1 MKFSR
6 LMKNILIMSVLFL
19 PTIVVASNRES
30 DFSVGFALGMEAFVS
45 IHMSVFVLKPL
56 SEMFSK
62 DNSKKTFWILFSI
75 RAIVLI
81 FCDFFITPSIAI
93 VDFFS
98 VFIGAF
104 AIVPISALITKTNIN
119 SRSNQVINNTN
130 NINISPMNTNQINGI
145 ELKCAKCN
153 SVLSITDK
161 FCRNCGTPFDQNNV
175 VVSENNNSSI
185 PIPQKEKII
194 PSNFDSIY
202 SLSEGMMIE
211 EFIKKELVKAGID
224 NSMKLVPN
232 DILKRKNI
240 LNTIFSLLVFVYIS
254 LIFFHF
260 PIYTYV
266 FGLIILFIFYKI
278 TRKYNLIKYLTKQIK
293 ERPGEKIS
301 NIVMNVKNTFVNDS
315 SKSIFIVS
323 ILVAISLP
331 LIIFFTPKIIYEK
344 TNGGYAVRYY
354 IYGLTNFKSA
364 SIPEMHNNEPVV
376 SLRGNTFSNMPFL
389 ESVILPNTIVEI
401 RGQAF
406 KNCYKLKEINIPNKL
421 EYLGGG
427 SFYNAK
433 SIKNIELPDTLTYL
447 GGESFYGATS
457 LEYVK
462 LSNNLTEIRGDSFE
476 YCTSL
481 KKITIPDNVTRIG
494 GHAFYGDSN
503 LSEVQ
508 LTSNS
513 KLNEIGSSAF
523 RQCSSLYSITIP
535 RTTYVN
541 ERAFKESP
549 TNIQYFNVNESY
561 YNTSNYNYDSY
572 YNN

>member
-19 PTIVVASNRES
+19 PTIVVASNGES
-30 DFSVGFALGMEAFVS
+30 DFPVGVALVMEAFVS

-62 DNSKKTFWILFSI
+62 DNSKKTFWTLFSI

-104 AIVPISALITKTNIN
+104 VIVPISALITKNNIN

-153 SVLSITDK
+153 SVLKITDK
-161 FCRNCGTPFDQNNV
+161 FCQSCGTPFDQNNV

-240 LNTIFSLLVFVYIS
+240 LNTIFSVLVFVYIS

-301 NIVMNVKNTFVNDS
+301 NIVMNVKNTFVNDN

-323 ILVAISLP
+323 ILVAIFLP

-354 IYGLTNFKSA
+354 MYGLTNLKSA

-447 GGESFYGATS
+447 GGESFYGANS

-561 YNTSNYNYDSY
+561 YNYNYDSY

>member
-19 PTIVVASNRES
+19 PTIVVASNGES
-30 DFSVGFALGMEAFVS
+30 DFPVGVALVMEAFVS

-62 DNSKKTFWILFSI
+62 DNSKKTFWTLFSI

-104 AIVPISALITKTNIN
+104 VIVPISALITKNNIN

-153 SVLSITDK
+153 SVLKITDK
-161 FCRNCGTPFDQNNV
+161 FCQSCGTPFDQNNV

-240 LNTIFSLLVFVYIS
+240 LNTIFSVLVFVYIS

-301 NIVMNVKNTFVNDS
+301 NIVMNVKNTFVNDN

-323 ILVAISLP
+323 ILVAIFLP

-354 IYGLTNFKSA
+354 MYGLTNLKSA
-364 SIPEMHNNEPVV
+364 RIPEMHNNEPVV

-447 GGESFYGATS
+447 GGESFYGANS

-561 YNTSNYNYDSY
+561 YNYNYDSY

>member
-1 MKFSR
+1 MKFSK
-6 LMKNILIMSVLFL
+6 LMKNILIMSILFL
-19 PTIVVASNRES
+19 PTIVVASNGES
-30 DFSVGFALGMEAFVS
+30 DFPVGFALVMEAFVS

-62 DNSKKTFWILFSI
+62 DNSKKTFWTLFSI

-81 FCDFFITPSIAI
+81 FYDFFITPSIAI
-93 VDFFS
+93 FDFFS

-130 NINISPMNTNQINGI
+130 NINISPTNTNQINGI
-145 ELKCAKCN
+145 ELKCVKCN
-153 SVLSITDK
+153 SVLKITDK

-364 SIPEMHNNEPVV
+364 SIQEMHNNEPVV

-406 KNCYKLKEINIPNKL
+406 KNCYKLKKINIPNKL

>member
-1 MKFSR
+1 MKFNK
-6 LMKNILIMSVLFL
+6 LMKNILIISVLFL
-19 PTIVVASNRES
+19 PIIVFASNGENI
-30 DFSVGFALGMEAFVS
+30 FSLADAIGIEVFVS
-45 IHMSVFVLKPL
+45 VHMSLFVLKPL
-56 SEMFSK
+56 SEIFSK
-62 DNSKKTFWILFSI
+62 ENSKNVFWILFFI
-75 RAIVLI
+75 RAIILI
-81 FCDFFITPSIAI
+81 FCDLFVTTSIAI
-93 VDFFS
+93 VDFIC

-104 AIVPISALITKTNIN
+104 AIVPICALITKTNI
-119 SRSNQVINNTN
+119 SSHSNQVISNTN
-130 NINISPMNTNQINGI
+130 NINIKTLNTNQINGI

-153 SVLSITDK
+153 SLLKINDK
-161 FCRNCGTPFDQNNV
+161 FCPNCGSPFDQNNV
-175 VVSENNNSSI
+175 IVSENSNSSI
-185 PIPQKEKII
+185 SIPQKEKIT

-202 SLSEGMMIE
+202 SLSENMMIE

-240 LNTIFSLLVFVYIS
+240 LNIIFSILVFVYIS

-266 FGLIILFIFYKI
+266 IGLIILIVFYRL

-301 NIVMNVKNTFVNDS
+301 NIVMNVKNSFVNDNT
-315 SKSIFIVS
+315 KSIFIVS
-323 ILVAISLP
+323 MLIAILLP
-331 LIIFFTPKIIYEK
+331 LIIFSTPKIIYEK
-344 TNGGYAVRYY
+344 TDGGYAVRYY
-354 IYGLTNFKSA
+354 MFGLTNFKSA
-364 SIPEMHNNEPVV
+364 SIPEMHNNEPIV

-389 ESVILPNTIVEI
+389 ESVNLPDTIVEI

-406 KNCYKLKEINIPNKL
+406 KNCYKLQEINIPNNL

-427 SFYNAK
+427 AFYNAQ

-457 LEYVK
+457 LESVK

-481 KKITIPDNVTRIG
+481 KKIIIPDNIVRIG
-494 GHAFYGDSN
+494 GHAFYGDSS
-503 LSEVQ
+503 LSEVR

-523 RQCSSLYSITIP
+523 RQCYNLYSITIP
-535 RTTYVN
+535 RTTHVN

-549 TNIQYFNVNESY
+549 TTIQYFNDNESY
-561 YNTSNYNYDSY
+561 YNNSNYNYNSY

>member
-19 PTIVVASNRES
+19 PTIVVASNGES
-30 DFSVGFALGMEAFVS
+30 DFSVGFALGMEAFIS

-62 DNSKKTFWILFSI
+62 NNSKKTFWTLFSI

-104 AIVPISALITKTNIN
+104 AIVPISALITKNNIN

-130 NINISPMNTNQINGI
+130 NITISPMNTNQINGI

-153 SVLSITDK
+153 SVLKITDK
-161 FCRNCGTPFDQNNV
+161 FCQSCGTPFDQNNV

-240 LNTIFSLLVFVYIS
+240 LNTIFSVLVFVYIS

-354 IYGLTNFKSA
+354 MYGLTNFKSA

-447 GGESFYGATS
+447 GGESFYGANS

-561 YNTSNYNYDSY
+561 YNYNYDSY

>member
-19 PTIVVASNRES
+19 PTIVVASNGES
-30 DFSVGFALGMEAFVS
+30 DFPVGVALVMEAFVS

-62 DNSKKTFWILFSI
+62 DNSKKTFWTLFSI

-104 AIVPISALITKTNIN
+104 AIVPISALITKNNIN
-119 SRSNQVINNTN
+119 GRSNQVINNTN

-153 SVLSITDK
+153 SVLKITDK
-161 FCRNCGTPFDQNNV
+161 FCQSCGTPFDQNNV

-240 LNTIFSLLVFVYIS
+240 LNTIFSVLVFVYIS

-301 NIVMNVKNTFVNDS
+301 NIVMNVKNTFVNDN
-315 SKSIFIVS
+315 SKNIFIVS
-323 ILVAISLP
+323 ILVAIFLP

-354 IYGLTNFKSA
+354 MYGLTNLKSA
-364 SIPEMHNNEPVV
+364 RIPEMHNNEPVV

-447 GGESFYGATS
+447 GGESFYGANS

-561 YNTSNYNYDSY
+561 YNYNYDSY

>member
-1 MKFSR
+1 MKFSKF
-6 LMKNILIMSVLFL
+6 MKNILIMSILFL
-19 PTIVVASNRES
+19 PIIVVASNGENNV
-30 DFSVGFALGMEAFVS
+30 SVEGALLMEAFVS
-45 IHMSVFVLKPL
+45 IHMSAFVLIPL
-56 SEMFSK
+56 SKILSK
-62 DNSKKTFWILFSI
+62 NNSERTFWILFLI

-81 FCDFFITPSIAI
+81 FCDFFITPSIA
-93 VDFFS
+93 VFDFIS

-104 AIVPISALITKTNIN
+104 VIVPISALITKTNIN
-119 SRSNQVINNTN
+119 SRTNQVINNTN
-130 NINISPMNTNQINGI
+130 NINVSPMNTNQINGL

-153 SVLSITDK
+153 SVLKITDK
-161 FCRNCGTPFDQNNV
+161 FCQNCGAPFDQNNV
-175 VVSENNNSSI
+175 VVSENSNSSI
-185 PIPQKEKII
+185 PIPQKEKVI
-194 PSNFDSIY
+194 PSDFDSIY

-224 NSMKLVPN
+224 NSTKLVPS

-240 LNTIFSLLVFVYIS
+240 LNTIFSVLIFVYIS

-260 PIYTYV
+260 PIYTYEL
-266 FGLIILFIFYKI
+266 GLIILFIFYKI
-278 TRKYNLIKYLTKQIK
+278 TRRYNLIKYLTKQIK

-301 NIVMNVKNTFVNDS
+301 NIVMNVKNTFVNDN

-344 TNGGYAVRYY
+344 ANGGYAVRYY
-354 IYGLTNFKSA
+354 TYGLTNFKSA
-364 SIPEMHNNEPVV
+364 NIPEMHNNEPVV

-389 ESVILPNTIVEI
+389 ESVILPNTIIEI

-427 SFYNAK
+427 SFYNAN
-433 SIKNIELPDTLTYL
+433 SIKSIELPDTLTYL

-462 LSNNLTEIRGDSFE
+462 LSNNLTEIKGDSFE

-503 LSEVQ
+503 LSEVL

-523 RQCSSLYSITIP
+523 RQCSSLSSITIP

-549 TNIQYFNVNESY
+549 TDIQYFNANEPY

>member
-19 PTIVVASNRES
+19 PTIVVASNGES
-30 DFSVGFALGMEAFVS
+30 DFPVGVALVMEAFVS

-62 DNSKKTFWILFSI
+62 DNSKKTFWTLFSI

-104 AIVPISALITKTNIN
+104 AIVPISALITKNNIN
-119 SRSNQVINNTN
+119 GRSNQVINNTN

-153 SVLSITDK
+153 SVLKITDK
-161 FCRNCGTPFDQNNV
+161 FCQSCGTPFDQNNV

-240 LNTIFSLLVFVYIS
+240 LNTIFSVLVFVYIS

-301 NIVMNVKNTFVNDS
+301 NIVMNVKNTFVNDN

-354 IYGLTNFKSA
+354 MYGLTNFKSA

-406 KNCYKLKEINIPNKL
+406 KNCYKLKEINIPKKL

-447 GGESFYGATS
+447 GGESFYGANS

-561 YNTSNYNYDSY
+561 YNYNYDSY

>member
-1 MKFSR
+1 M
-6 LMKNILIMSVLFL
+6 
-19 PTIVVASNRES
+19 
-30 DFSVGFALGMEAFVS
+30 
-45 IHMSVFVLKPL
+45 
-56 SEMFSK
+56 
-62 DNSKKTFWILFSI
+62 
-75 RAIVLI
+75 
-81 FCDFFITPSIAI
+81 
-93 VDFFS
+93 
-98 VFIGAF
+98 
-104 AIVPISALITKTNIN
+104 
-119 SRSNQVINNTN
+119 
-130 NINISPMNTNQINGI
+130 
-145 ELKCAKCN
+145 
-153 SVLSITDK
+153 
-161 FCRNCGTPFDQNNV
+161 
-175 VVSENNNSSI
+175 
-185 PIPQKEKII
+185 
-194 PSNFDSIY
+194 
-202 SLSEGMMIE
+202 
-211 EFIKKELVKAGID
+211 
-224 NSMKLVPN
+224 
-232 DILKRKNI
+232 
-240 LNTIFSLLVFVYIS
+240 
-254 LIFFHF
+254 
-260 PIYTYV
+260 
-266 FGLIILFIFYKI
+266 
-278 TRKYNLIKYLTKQIK
+278 NLIKYLTKQIK

-301 NIVMNVKNTFVNDS
+301 NIVMNVKNTFVNDN

-354 IYGLTNFKSA
+354 MYGLTNFRSA
-364 SIPEMHNNEPVV
+364 NIPEMHNNEPVV

-389 ESVILPNTIVEI
+389 ESVILPNTIIEI

-427 SFYNAK
+427 SFYNAN
-433 SIKNIELPDTLTYL
+433 SIKSIELPDTLTYL

-462 LSNNLTEIRGDSFE
+462 LSNNLTEIKGDSFE

-503 LSEVQ
+503 LSEVL

-523 RQCSSLYSITIP
+523 RQCSSLSSITIP

-549 TNIQYFNVNESY
+549 TDIQYFNANEPY

>member
-19 PTIVVASNRES
+19 PTIVVASNGES
-30 DFSVGFALGMEAFVS
+30 DFPVGVALVMEAFVS

-62 DNSKKTFWILFSI
+62 DNSKKTFWTLFSI

-104 AIVPISALITKTNIN
+104 VIVPISALITKNNIN

-153 SVLSITDK
+153 SVLKITDK
-161 FCRNCGTPFDQNNV
+161 FCQSCGTPFDQNNV

-240 LNTIFSLLVFVYIS
+240 LNTIFSVLVFVYIS

-301 NIVMNVKNTFVNDS
+301 NIVMNVKNTFVNDN

-323 ILVAISLP
+323 ILVAIFLP

-354 IYGLTNFKSA
+354 MYGLTNFKSA
-364 SIPEMHNNEPVV
+364 RIPEMHNNEPVV

-447 GGESFYGATS
+447 GGESFYGANS

-561 YNTSNYNYDSY
+561 YNYNYDSY

>member
-19 PTIVVASNRES
+19 PTIVVASNGES

-104 AIVPISALITKTNIN
+104 AIVPISALITKNNIN

-153 SVLSITDK
+153 SVLKITDK
-161 FCRNCGTPFDQNNV
+161 FCQNCGTPFDQNNV

-240 LNTIFSLLVFVYIS
+240 LNTIFSVLVFVYIS

-301 NIVMNVKNTFVNDS
+301 NIVMNVKNTFVNDN

-323 ILVAISLP
+323 ILVAIFLP

-354 IYGLTNFKSA
+354 MYGLTNLKSA
-364 SIPEMHNNEPVV
+364 RIPEMHNNEPVV

-447 GGESFYGATS
+447 GGESFYGANS

-561 YNTSNYNYDSY
+561 YNYNYDSY

>member
-1 MKFSR
+1 MKFSK
-6 LMKNILIMSVLFL
+6 LMKNILIMSILFL
-19 PTIVVASNRES
+19 PTIVVASNGES
-30 DFSVGFALGMEAFVS
+30 DFPVGFALVMEAFVS

-62 DNSKKTFWILFSI
+62 DNSKKTFWTLFSI

-153 SVLSITDK
+153 SVLNITDK

-354 IYGLTNFKSA
+354 MYGLTNFKSA

-433 SIKNIELPDTLTYL
+433 SIESIELPNTLTYL

>member
-1 MKFSR
+1 MKFSK
-6 LMKNILIMSVLFL
+6 LMKNILIMSILFL
-19 PTIVVASNRES
+19 PTIVVASNGES
-30 DFSVGFALGMEAFVS
+30 DFPVGFALVMEAFVS

-62 DNSKKTFWILFSI
+62 DNSKKTFWTLFSI

-93 VDFFS
+93 VDFIS

-119 SRSNQVINNTN
+119 SRSNQVINNIN

-153 SVLSITDK
+153 SVLKITDK
-161 FCRNCGTPFDQNNV
+161 FCQSCGTPFDQNNV

-185 PIPQKEKII
+185 PIPQKEKVI

-224 NSMKLVPN
+224 NSVKLVPN

-240 LNTIFSLLVFVYIS
+240 LNTIFSVLVFVYIS

-301 NIVMNVKNTFVNDS
+301 NIVMNVKNTFVNDN
-315 SKSIFIVS
+315 SKNIFIIS

-481 KKITIPDNVTRIG
+481 KKITISDNVTRIG

-561 YNTSNYNYDSY
+561 YNISNYNYDSY

>member
-19 PTIVVASNRES
+19 PTIVVASNGES
-30 DFSVGFALGMEAFVS
+30 DFPVGVALVMEAFVS

-62 DNSKKTFWILFSI
+62 DNSKKTFWTLFSI

-104 AIVPISALITKTNIN
+104 VIVPISALITKNNIN

-153 SVLSITDK
+153 SVLKITDK
-161 FCRNCGTPFDQNNV
+161 FCQSCGTPFDQNNV

-185 PIPQKEKII
+185 PIPQKEKVI

-224 NSMKLVPN
+224 NSVKLVPN

-240 LNTIFSLLVFVYIS
+240 LNTIFSVLVFVYIS

-301 NIVMNVKNTFVNDS
+301 NIVMNVKNTFVNDN

-323 ILVAISLP
+323 ILVAIFLP

-354 IYGLTNFKSA
+354 MYGLTNLKSA
-364 SIPEMHNNEPVV
+364 RIPEMHNNEPVV

-447 GGESFYGATS
+447 GGESFYGANS

-561 YNTSNYNYDSY
+561 YNYNYDSY

>member
-19 PTIVVASNRES
+19 PTIVVASNGES
-30 DFSVGFALGMEAFVS
+30 DFPVGVALVMEAFVS

-104 AIVPISALITKTNIN
+104 VIVPISALITKNNIN
-119 SRSNQVINNTN
+119 IRSNQVINNTN

-153 SVLSITDK
+153 SVLKITDK
-161 FCRNCGTPFDQNNV
+161 FCQSCGTPFDQNNV

-240 LNTIFSLLVFVYIS
+240 LNTIFSVLVFVYIS

-301 NIVMNVKNTFVNDS
+301 NIVMNVKNTFVNDN
-315 SKSIFIVS
+315 SKNIFIVS
-323 ILVAISLP
+323 ILVAIFLP

-354 IYGLTNFKSA
+354 MYGLTNFKSA

-406 KNCYKLKEINIPNKL
+406 KNCYKLKEINIPKKL

-447 GGESFYGATS
+447 GGESFYGANS

-561 YNTSNYNYDSY
+561 YNYNYDSY

>member
-19 PTIVVASNRES
+19 PTIVVASNGES
-30 DFSVGFALGMEAFVS
+30 DFSVGFALVMEAFVS

-62 DNSKKTFWILFSI
+62 DNSKKTFWTLFSI

-153 SVLSITDK
+153 SVLKITDK
-161 FCRNCGTPFDQNNV
+161 FCQSCGTPFDQNNV

-185 PIPQKEKII
+185 PIPQKEKVI

-224 NSMKLVPN
+224 NSVKLVPN

-240 LNTIFSLLVFVYIS
+240 LNTIFSVLVFVYIS

-354 IYGLTNFKSA
+354 IYGLTNLKSA

-447 GGESFYGATS
+447 GGESFYGANS

-561 YNTSNYNYDSY
+561 YNYNYDSY

>member
-19 PTIVVASNRES
+19 PTIVVASNGES
-30 DFSVGFALGMEAFVS
+30 DFPVGVALVMEAFVS

-104 AIVPISALITKTNIN
+104 VIVPISALITKNNIN

-153 SVLSITDK
+153 SVLKITDK
-161 FCRNCGTPFDQNNV
+161 FCQSCGTPFDQNNV

-240 LNTIFSLLVFVYIS
+240 LNTIFSVLVFVYIS

-301 NIVMNVKNTFVNDS
+301 NIVMNVKNTFVNDN

-323 ILVAISLP
+323 ILVAIFLP

-354 IYGLTNFKSA
+354 MYGLTNLKSA
-364 SIPEMHNNEPVV
+364 RIPEMHNNEPVV

-447 GGESFYGATS
+447 GGESFYGANS

-561 YNTSNYNYDSY
+561 YNYNYDSY

>member
-19 PTIVVASNRES
+19 PTIVVASNGES
-30 DFSVGFALGMEAFVS
+30 DFSVGFALVMEAFVS

-62 DNSKKTFWILFSI
+62 DNSKKTFWTLFSI

-153 SVLSITDK
+153 SVLKITDK
-161 FCRNCGTPFDQNNV
+161 FCQSCGTPFDQNNV

-185 PIPQKEKII
+185 PIPQKEKVI

-224 NSMKLVPN
+224 NSVKLVPN

-240 LNTIFSLLVFVYIS
+240 LNTIFSVLVFVYIS

-354 IYGLTNFKSA
+354 MYGLTNLKSA

-447 GGESFYGATS
+447 GGESFYGANS

-561 YNTSNYNYDSY
+561 YNYNYDSY

>member
-19 PTIVVASNRES
+19 PTIVVASNGES
-30 DFSVGFALGMEAFVS
+30 DFPVVVALVMEAFVS

-62 DNSKKTFWILFSI
+62 DNSKKTFWTLFSI

-104 AIVPISALITKTNIN
+104 AIVPISALITKNNIN

-153 SVLSITDK
+153 SVLKITDK
-161 FCRNCGTPFDQNNV
+161 FCQSCGTPFDQNNV

-240 LNTIFSLLVFVYIS
+240 LNIIFSVLVFVYIS

-301 NIVMNVKNTFVNDS
+301 NIVMNVKNTFVNDN

-354 IYGLTNFKSA
+354 MYGLTNFKSA

-447 GGESFYGATS
+447 GGESFYGANS

-561 YNTSNYNYDSY
+561 YNYDSY

>member
-19 PTIVVASNRES
+19 PTIVVASNGES
-30 DFSVGFALGMEAFVS
+30 DFPVGVALVMEAFVS

-62 DNSKKTFWILFSI
+62 DNSKKTFWTLFSI

-104 AIVPISALITKTNIN
+104 VIVPISALITKNNIN

-153 SVLSITDK
+153 SVLKITDK
-161 FCRNCGTPFDQNNV
+161 FCQSCGTPFDQNNV

-240 LNTIFSLLVFVYIS
+240 LNTIFSVLVFVYIS

-301 NIVMNVKNTFVNDS
+301 NIVMNVKNTFVNDN

-323 ILVAISLP
+323 ILVAIFLP

-354 IYGLTNFKSA
+354 IYGLTNLKSA

-447 GGESFYGATS
+447 GGESFYGANS

-561 YNTSNYNYDSY
+561 YNYNYDSY

>member
-19 PTIVVASNRES
+19 PTIVVASNGES
-30 DFSVGFALGMEAFVS
+30 DFSVGFALGMEAFIS

-62 DNSKKTFWILFSI
+62 NNSKKTFWTLFSI

-104 AIVPISALITKTNIN
+104 AIVPISALITKNNIN

-153 SVLSITDK
+153 SVLKITDK
-161 FCRNCGTPFDQNNV
+161 FCQSCGTPFDQNNV

-240 LNTIFSLLVFVYIS
+240 LNTIFSVLVFVYIS

-354 IYGLTNFKSA
+354 MYGLTNFKSA

-447 GGESFYGATS
+447 GGESFYGANS

-561 YNTSNYNYDSY
+561 YNYNYDSY

>member
-19 PTIVVASNRES
+19 PTIVVASNGES
-30 DFSVGFALGMEAFVS
+30 DFPVGVALVMEAFVS

-62 DNSKKTFWILFSI
+62 DNSKKTFWTLFSI

-104 AIVPISALITKTNIN
+104 VIVPISALITKNNIN

-153 SVLSITDK
+153 SVLKITDK
-161 FCRNCGTPFDQNNV
+161 FCQSCGTPFDQNNV

-185 PIPQKEKII
+185 PIPQKEKVI

-224 NSMKLVPN
+224 NSVKLVPN

-240 LNTIFSLLVFVYIS
+240 LNTIFSVLVFVYIS

-447 GGESFYGATS
+447 GGESFYGANS

-561 YNTSNYNYDSY
+561 YNYNYDSY

>member
-19 PTIVVASNRES
+19 PTIVVASNGES
-30 DFSVGFALGMEAFVS
+30 DFPVGVALVMEAFVS

-62 DNSKKTFWILFSI
+62 DNSKKTFWTLFSI

-104 AIVPISALITKTNIN
+104 VIVPISALITKNNIN

-153 SVLSITDK
+153 SVLKITDK
-161 FCRNCGTPFDQNNV
+161 FCQSCGTPFDQNNV

-185 PIPQKEKII
+185 PISQKEKII

-240 LNTIFSLLVFVYIS
+240 LNTIFSVLVFVYIS

-301 NIVMNVKNTFVNDS
+301 NIVMNVKNTFVNDN

-323 ILVAISLP
+323 ILVAIFLP

-354 IYGLTNFKSA
+354 MYGLTNLKSA
-364 SIPEMHNNEPVV
+364 RIPEMHNNEPVV

-447 GGESFYGATS
+447 GGESFYGANS

-561 YNTSNYNYDSY
+561 YNYNYDSY

>member
-19 PTIVVASNRES
+19 PTIVVASNGES
-30 DFSVGFALGMEAFVS
+30 DFPVGVALVMEAFVS

-62 DNSKKTFWILFSI
+62 DNSKKTFWTLFSI

-104 AIVPISALITKTNIN
+104 VIVPISALITKNNIN

-153 SVLSITDK
+153 SVLKITDK
-161 FCRNCGTPFDQNNV
+161 FCQNCGTPFDQNNV

-240 LNTIFSLLVFVYIS
+240 LNTIFSVLVFVYIS

-301 NIVMNVKNTFVNDS
+301 NIVMNVKNTFVNDN
-315 SKSIFIVS
+315 SKNIFIVS
-323 ILVAISLP
+323 ILVAIFLP

-354 IYGLTNFKSA
+354 MYGLTNLKSA

-447 GGESFYGATS
+447 GGESFYGANS

-561 YNTSNYNYDSY
+561 YNYNYDSY